1 MKTIEIKQKLLEEA
15 LDQLK
20 AAQQD
25 CYVES
30 TQNIIDELEVA
41 LRQPL
46 VSGRSEQLA
55 CIHNLERLR
64 LIGGNITCLDC
75 QSTWVRQAN

>member
-30 TQNIIDELEVA
+30 TQNIIDELELA
-41 LRQPL
+41 LRQPPVISSVCDL
-46 VSGRSEQLA
+46 CNGYGRKS
-55 CIHNLERLR
+55 
-64 LIGGNITCLDC
+64 
-75 QSTWVRQAN
+75 ANVILGSSKCPKCGI